1 MVPLKFVVAAILTYV
16 GRKDST
22 LFQRSNLSHVKLKT
36 NSKNVTVCIKALK
49 FKNTRRTKKKKKNEK
64 RKNKSHHCHSI
75 MDLASSSSPNPQQK
89 SFCFPILKNSVI
101 LQCMT
106 ELGYELNE
114 KELLEPHKYKDR
126 VKSIFRELV
135 KLLLG
140 LSEEDLSIPPKAF
153 LEAQET
159 KPYPD
164 LHDESAIEVFFF
176 QSVIQLMTICGIHDF
191 GLRDLIAP
199 NAKRLKRQLS
209 GAINFCKFY
218 EERTNMYGELT
229 AQRNELLDGLGE
241 VEAENELLQQQKQE
255 SQIVAMD
262 RSKEI
267 EEVENECLEIEKEI
281 SEQNKLQASIRTETG
296 NLKKE
301 ANTLKGKAATALL
314 SLQEAKSEERVLSAQ
329 VVQSPKRI
337 KREME
342 QAVKFME
349 METQGCDVI
358 EREVQSG
365 EQKLKYVKDSIH
377 DIQKSVSIMEGE
389 LHEKIDEYNSISTRL
404 QEVMKK
410 KSENEKTEKDLINK
424 KRDLERKIRHNEE
437 RLSHQRQQGKRRLV
451 TTQQELDFVQTEL
464 RLVEKDRMDGLA
476 RVETAE
482 SDVRA
487 IETKI
492 EEERL
497 QIQKEI
503 QDMISVYKKFE
514 NVIMEKEM
522 NLMTAALTI

>member
-1 MVPLKFVVAAILTYV
+1 M
-16 GRKDST
+16 
-22 LFQRSNLSHVKLKT
+22 
-36 NSKNVTVCIKALK
+36 
-49 FKNTRRTKKKKKNEK
+49 
-64 RKNKSHHCHSI
+64 
-75 MDLASSSSPNPQQK
+75 
-89 SFCFPILKNSVI
+89 
-101 LQCMT
+101 
-106 ELGYELNE
+106 
-114 KELLEPHKYKDR
+114 
-126 VKSIFRELV
+126 
-135 KLLLG
+135 
-140 LSEEDLSIPPKAF
+140 
-153 LEAQET
+153 
-159 KPYPD
+159 
-164 LHDESAIEVFFF
+164 
-176 QSVIQLMTICGIHDF
+176 
-191 GLRDLIAP
+191 
-199 NAKRLKRQLS
+199 
-209 GAINFCKFY
+209 
-218 EERTNMYGELT
+218 
-229 AQRNELLDGLGE
+229 
-241 VEAENELLQQQKQE
+241 
-255 SQIVAMD
+255 
-262 RSKEI
+262 
-267 EEVENECLEIEKEI
+267 
-281 SEQNKLQASIRTETG
+281 
-296 NLKKE
+296 
-301 ANTLKGKAATALL
+301 

-424 KRDLERKIRHNEE
+424 KRDLERKIRHNGEYNYGCQKNIHFQIFRCFVLLISLMILISIVHKEE

>member
-1 MVPLKFVVAAILTYV
+1 
-16 GRKDST
+16 
-22 LFQRSNLSHVKLKT
+22 
-36 NSKNVTVCIKALK
+36 
-49 FKNTRRTKKKKKNEK
+49 
-64 RKNKSHHCHSI
+64 
-75 MDLASSSSPNPQQK
+75 
-89 SFCFPILKNSVI
+89 
-101 LQCMT
+101 
-106 ELGYELNE
+106 
-114 KELLEPHKYKDR
+114 
-126 VKSIFRELV
+126 
-135 KLLLG
+135 
-140 LSEEDLSIPPKAF
+140 
-153 LEAQET
+153 
-159 KPYPD
+159 
-164 LHDESAIEVFFF
+164 
-176 QSVIQLMTICGIHDF
+176 
-191 GLRDLIAP
+191 
-199 NAKRLKRQLS
+199 
-209 GAINFCKFY
+209 
-218 EERTNMYGELT
+218 
-229 AQRNELLDGLGE
+229 
-241 VEAENELLQQQKQE
+241 
-255 SQIVAMD
+255 
-262 RSKEI
+262 
-267 EEVENECLEIEKEI
+267 
-281 SEQNKLQASIRTETG
+281 
-296 NLKKE
+296 
-301 ANTLKGKAATALL
+301 
-314 SLQEAKSEERVLSAQ
+314 
-329 VVQSPKRI
+329 
-337 KREME
+337 ME